1 MMAQKKGKIGSSF
14 EDYLKAEGALE
25 ETNTLAV
32 KRVLARPSPKR
43 FFVSWTGIPVPSV
56 TVL

>member
-25 ETNTLAV
+25 ETTTLAV
-32 KRVLARPSPKR
+32 KRVLARPSRKGFLSAGR
-43 FFVSWTGIPVPSV
+43 ASRCQA
-56 TVL
+56 